1 MCLCNQTG
9 LSCTRGRHLWAL
21 LAVDVAYDTAQ
32 NAYVLDINS
41 GPAPSG
47 VQHPAW
53 YLHDRSATIR
63 EAVDILQV
71 KLR

>member
-1 MCLCNQTG
+1 
-9 LSCTRGRHLWAL
+9 LWAL

-71 KLR
+71 SLR